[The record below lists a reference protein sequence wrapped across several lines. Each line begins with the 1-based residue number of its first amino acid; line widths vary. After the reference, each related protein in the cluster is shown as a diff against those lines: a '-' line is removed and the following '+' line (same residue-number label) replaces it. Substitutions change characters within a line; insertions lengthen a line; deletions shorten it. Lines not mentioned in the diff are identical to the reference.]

1 MAKLSKISWPSRIAV
16 PAVLTAL
23 VAGLIY
29 AHAEEKKADAN
40 WWSLQPVQRTEVPLV
55 PNQKWA
61 RNPIDAF
68 VLATLK
74 EHKLTPSNAANRAT
88 LIRRLSY
95 DLTGLP
101 LERVA
106 GVPAVCLDRS
116 GGGRSGGVA
125 ISLSEDDVSGCSGKA
140 VLIRTEE

>member
-1 MAKLSKISWPSRIAV
+1 MAKLSKISWPSRIAAR
-16 PAVLTAL
+16 AVLTAL
-23 VAGLIY
+23 VAGLIS
-29 AHAEEKKADAN
+29 AHTEEKKADAN

-88 LIRRLSY
+88 LILS
-95 DLTGLP
+95 
-101 LERVA
+101 
-106 GVPAVCLDRS
+106 
-116 GGGRSGGVA
+116 
-125 ISLSEDDVSGCSGKA
+125 
-140 VLIRTEE
+140 LIHI